1 MKNAEKVNCAIFTKL
16 AILWIEMFTPTMEQ
30 EDASARTRR
39 QAADEINHVMTRF
52 PMILEILGELRAAK
66 VPLPGDSDILHGCE
80 RALTSMLGALTRI
93 EPAQGGRR
101 SKSEETALT
110 WLSTN
115 EAPVLIDADQLQR
128 LHQIIESILGIDSEH
143 N

>member
-1 MKNAEKVNCAIFTKL
+1 MKNAEKVNCAKFAEL
-16 AILWIEMFTPTMEQ
+16 AILGIEMFTPTMEQ

-52 PMILEILGELRAAK
+52 PMILKILGELRAAK
-66 VPLPGDSDILHGCE
+66 VPLPGDSDIRHGCE
-80 RALTSMLGALTRI
+80 RALTSMLGSLTRI
-93 EPAQGGRR
+93 EPAHGGRR

-110 WLSTN
+110 WLSA
-115 EAPVLIDADQLQR
+115 EDARALIDADQLQR
-128 LHQIIESILGIDSEH
+128 LHQIIESILGVDSEH